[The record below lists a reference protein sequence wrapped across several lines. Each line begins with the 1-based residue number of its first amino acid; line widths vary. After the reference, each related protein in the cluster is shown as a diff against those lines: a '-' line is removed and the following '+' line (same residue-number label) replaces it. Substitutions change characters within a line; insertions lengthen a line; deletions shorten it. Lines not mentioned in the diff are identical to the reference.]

1 MMTLLVF
8 LVLIFGLFGVF
19 SAQYIIQYRE
29 AYYIWTKEI
38 PFKNNIDLDNSKKR
52 ELCSKIESYSRE
64 ICELANMIILLFI
77 LLCITV
83 LTILYTIEKNI
94 PYISDVLQLNIIRA
108 SEFLTFLLFISIFV
122 ILHLMK
128 ISLWSPK
135 SMTSAIDEKI
145 FDVWFKLECHECKKD
160 DYKKNK
166 EPKRLYEI
174 TAEKL
179 DNNEIEPSQE
189 LTELVKTLRKN
200 IKVNTQA

>member
-1 MMTLLVF
+1 MAKVLL
-8 LVLIFGLFGVF
+8 
-19 SAQYIIQYRE
+19 E
-29 AYYIWTKEI
+29 C
-38 PFKNNIDLDNSKKR
+38 PNKK

-64 ICELANMIILLFI
+64 ICELANMIILLFT
-77 LLCITV
+77 LVCITII
-83 LTILYTIEKNI
+83 TILYTIEINI
-94 PYISDVLQLNIIRA
+94 PLMENDIQQLNIIRA
-108 SEFLTFLLFISIFV
+108 SEFLTFLLLCSLFL
-122 ILHLMK
+122 ILYLMK

-135 SMTSAIDEKI
+135 SATSAIDEKI
-145 FDVWFKLECHECKKD
+145 FDVWYKLECHECKQE

-200 IKVNTQA
+200 RKVNEQA

>member
-1 MMTLLVF
+1 MSVLVF

-29 AYYIWTKEI
+29 AYNIWTKQI
-38 PFKNNIDLDNSKKR
+38 PFKNSIYLDRPKKN
-52 ELCSKIESYSRE
+52 ELCSMIESYSRE
-64 ICELANMIILLFI
+64 ICELSNMIILLFT
-77 LLCITV
+77 LVCITV
-83 LTILYTIEKNI
+83 LTILYTIEINI
-94 PYISDVLQLNIIRA
+94 PHIKDVQQLNIIRA
-108 SEFLTFLLFISIFV
+108 SEFLTFLLLISLFL

-145 FDVWFKLECHECKKD
+145 FDVWYKLECHECKHE

-166 EPKRLYEI
+166 EPNRLYEI

-179 DNNEIEPSQE
+179 DNNEIEPSPE

-200 IKVNTQA
+200 KNVNVQA